1 MSCMAADPIPT
12 TRWAAAGGSDSA
24 GYLGPFTQLIADG
37 EDIDGEAR
45 LADVLAP
52 RHARI
57 LDAGAGMGRVAQ
69 ALQQRGHDVLA
80 AEPDPVLVAESRRR
94 WPELPV
100 VAKDILELDPDSEG
114 TFDLIVVV
122 GNVMVLLAEGTE
134 VRALSTLRRL
144 LNPGGRILV
153 GFHLRGGPVDKR
165 EEYVW
170 DEFTT
175 DVVAAGLTAQHHFGG
190 YALEPPGDDYCVAI
204 LTHG

>member
-1 MSCMAADPIPT
+1 MPKDPIPT

-24 GYLGPFTQLIADG
+24 GYLGRFTQLIEEG

-52 RHARI
+52 RRARI
-57 LDAGAGMGRVAQ
+57 LDAGAGMGRVAS
-69 ALQQRGHDVLA
+69 ALQARGHDVLA
-80 AEPDPVLVAESRRR
+80 AEPDPVLVAESQRR
-94 WPELPV
+94 WPDLPV
-100 VAKDILELDPDSEG
+100 VAKDILELDVAVEG
-114 TFDLIVVV
+114 TFDLIVMV

-144 LNPGGRILV
+144 LRPEGRVLV

-170 DEFTT
+170 EEFSA
-175 DVVAAGLTAQHHFGG
+175 DVAAAGLTPQHHFGG
-190 YALEPPGDDYCVAI
+190 YALEPPGDEYCVAI
-204 LTHG
+204 LTLPEA

>member
-1 MSCMAADPIPT
+1 MSTEPIPT
-12 TRWAAAGGSDSA
+12 TRWAAAGGGGAAPYLQRFSD
-24 GYLGPFTQLIADG
+24 LIASG

-45 LADVLAP
+45 LADALAP
-52 RHARI
+52 RNARI
-57 LDAGAGMGRVAQ
+57 LDAGAGMGRVAN
-69 ALQQRGHDVLA
+69 ALHTRGHDVLA
-80 AEPDPVLVAESRRR
+80 AEPDPVLVAESRKR
-94 WPELPV
+94 WPDLPV

-144 LNPGGRILV
+144 LRPEGRILV

-170 DEFTT
+170 DEFSA
-175 DVVAAGLTAQHHFGG
+175 DVVAAGLTPQHHFGG
-190 YALEPPGDDYCVAI
+190 YALETPGDDYCVAI
-204 LTHG
+204 LTRS